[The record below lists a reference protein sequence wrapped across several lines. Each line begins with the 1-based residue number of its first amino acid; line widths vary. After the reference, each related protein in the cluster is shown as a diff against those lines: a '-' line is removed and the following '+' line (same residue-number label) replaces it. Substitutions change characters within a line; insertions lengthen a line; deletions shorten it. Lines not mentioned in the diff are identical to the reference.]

1 MLLEVHFTVKGN
13 PNHLQ
18 LLVRPQLAHAE
29 FDFEESA
36 DLGEMLEP
44 KSDSLAKLDKFRLGE
59 SFTPL
64 KVVRQVLIICVHE
77 NVDYL
82 QKLLLENHLAI
93 LGEYVED
100 VPNDMVF
107 VVCLLGESP
116 HNHQERIP
124 FEVIGFIGVEKTF
137 NNSTFK

>member
-1 MLLEVHFTVKGN
+1 MLLEVHFTVKRY
-13 PNHLQ
+13 PNHLE
-18 LLVRPQLAHAE
+18 LLVRPQLSHAE
-29 FDFEESA
+29 FYLEECA
-36 DLGEMLEP
+36 DLGEMLKLE
-44 KSDSLAKLDKFRLGE
+44 SDSLAKLDEFRLGE
-59 SFTPL
+59 SFTSL
-64 KVVRQVLIICVHE
+64 KVIRQVLIICVHE

-82 QKLLLENHLAI
+82 QKLLLKNYLPI
-93 LGEYVED
+93 LGEYIED

-107 VVCLLGESP
+107 VVCFLGESP